1 MKELLTYR
9 MKAQRYPYDELK
21 KDIES
26 AKEQQFSLNDLKGM
40 FVNEPFYL
48 TDKYANALLQYCFES
63 EDLKSNGVLSNQIL
77 LTKLRKVIEDFELI
91 DEKEE

>member
-1 MKELLTYR
+1 

-26 AKEQQFSLNDLKGM
+26 ATEQQFPFNDLKGM

-63 EDLKSNGVLSNQIL
+63 ENPTSNGVISNQVL
-77 LTKLRKVIEDFELI
+77 LAKLRKVIEDFELI
-91 DEKEE
+91 D

>member
-40 FVNEPFYL
+40 FVN
-48 TDKYANALLQYCFES
+48 
-63 EDLKSNGVLSNQIL
+63 
-77 LTKLRKVIEDFELI
+77 
-91 DEKEE
+91 